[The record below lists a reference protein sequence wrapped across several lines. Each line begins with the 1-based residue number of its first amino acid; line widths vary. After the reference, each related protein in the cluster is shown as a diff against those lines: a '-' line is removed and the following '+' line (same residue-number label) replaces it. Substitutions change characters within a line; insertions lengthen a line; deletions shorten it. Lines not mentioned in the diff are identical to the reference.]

1 MMNWKFT
8 PIALPVLIALFIAI
22 FVLVYTW
29 QRRTMR
35 GARPLLPLLF
45 GLVIWLVGST
55 LEALAFDANT
65 RLFWSNFQFIGVV
78 MVPTAWFMFSLVFTD
93 HAAVLTRTNLTL
105 LLIMPLLTLILL
117 WTSPWQQFFQVSKVL
132 NTSGPNPYWDWVPGP
147 GFWIH
152 AAYSYSLTI
161 AGVVIL
167 ARAYRQSAR
176 LHRRQISVM
185 LVGAVVPWIVNILFV
200 VVRVSPFDYTAI
212 SFLITGTAVAWG
224 IFKVGLV
231 EITPVIRKRVI
242 DEMQDGVLVLDEH
255 DRILEANPAVLQ
267 MAQVSADVIG
277 QHMSQ
282 ISDRWPELRQRF
294 QHLTSGQEEV
304 TLAFPDGEKR
314 HYQISISPLLDK
326 NDHLSGRVVMVH
338 EITQLKQTETSL
350 MVAKEAAEAASRAK
364 STFLATMSHEL
375 RTPLAAI
382 IGYSELIQERSEAL
396 GYEKIVP
403 HLKQIG
409 TAAQGLN
416 FLIGNILD
424 LSKIEAERMDINIS
438 DFSVSDLVAEV
449 VNSVQP
455 QMTKNGNVLELDLA
469 PHLGLMQTDRTK
481 LRQILLNLLGNAT
494 KFTYEGTVLLA
505 ARQDHATGCIL
516 FTVRDSGEG
525 ISDQMMDKIFQPF
538 VQADSS
544 FTRVHGGSG
553 LGLTISSRFCQ
564 MLGGTIEV
572 ESRLGEGATFLVKL
586 PVQFPVT
593 QQTEAA
599 NGRIAEAAS
608 Q

>member
-1 MMNWKFT
+1 MDWKFT
-8 PIALPVLIALFIAI
+8 PIALPVLIASIIAL

-29 QRRTMR
+29 QQRTMR
-35 GARPLLPLLF
+35 GARPLLPLLT

-55 LEALAFDANT
+55 LEALAFDETT

-78 MVPTAWFMFSLVFTD
+78 MVPTAWFMFSLMFTD
-93 HAAVLTRTNLTL
+93 RAAVLTRTNLAL

-132 NTSGPNPYWDWVPGP
+132 NTSGPNPYWEWVPGP

-152 AAYSYSLTI
+152 TAYSYLMLI
-161 AGVVIL
+161 AGFIIL
-167 ARAYRQSAR
+167 ARSYRQSSR
-176 LHRRQISVM
+176 LHRRQVSVM
-185 LVGAVVPWIVNILFV
+185 LVGAAVPWFANILFV
-200 VVRVSPFDYTAI
+200 VVRLGPFDYTAI

-231 EITPVIRKRVI
+231 EITPIIRKRVI
-242 DEMQDGVLVLDEH
+242 DEMQDGMLVLDED
-255 DRILEANPAVLQ
+255 DRILEANPAVLR
-267 MAQVSADVIG
+267 MAQVTEDVIG
-277 QHMSQ
+277 QPVKL
-282 ISDRWPELRQRF
+282 ITDRWPELRQRF
-294 QHLTSGQEEV
+294 QHLTSGQAEV
-304 TLAFPDGEKR
+304 GLAYADGETR
-314 HYQISISPLLDK
+314 HYQISVSPLLDK
-326 NDHLSGRVVMVH
+326 NDRLTGRLVMVH
-338 EITQLKQTETSL
+338 EITRLKQTEASL
-350 MVAKEAAEAASRAK
+350 MQAKEAAEAASRAK

-382 IGYSELIQERSEAL
+382 IGYSELIQERSETF

-424 LSKIEAERMDINIS
+424 LSKIEADRMDVIPT
-438 DFSVSDLVAEV
+438 DFSVPDLIAEV
-449 VNSVQP
+449 VSNVQP
-455 QMTKNGNVLELDLA
+455 QIVKNSNVLELNLA
-469 PHLGLMQTDRTK
+469 PDLGLMYTDRNK

-494 KFTYEGTVLLA
+494 KFTHEGTILLLA
-505 ARQDHATGCIL
+505 QRDCAAGSLSFVVQ
-516 FTVRDSGEG
+516 DSGEG
-525 ISDQMMDKIFQPF
+525 IPEEMMSKIFQPF

-553 LGLTISSRFCQ
+553 LGLAISSRFCQ

-572 ESRLGEGATFLVKL
+572 ESQLGTGTTFFVTL
-586 PVQFPVT
+586 PIHLPEPEYGRT
-593 QQTEAA
+593 TEAA
-599 NGRIAEAAS
+599 HP
-608 Q
+608 

>member
-1 MMNWKFT
+1 MDWKFT
-8 PIALPVLIALFIAI
+8 PIALPVLVASLIAI
-22 FVLVYTW
+22 FVLGYTW

-35 GARPLLPLLF
+35 GARPLLPVMI

-55 LEALAFDANT
+55 LEAVAFDYNS

-78 MVPTAWFMFSLVFTD
+78 MVPTAWFMFSLMFTD
-93 HAAVLTRTNLTL
+93 RAAVLTRTNLAL

-152 AAYSYSLTI
+152 AAYSYLLTI
-161 AGVVIL
+161 AGFVIL
-167 ARAYRQSAR
+167 VQGYRQSSR

-185 LVGAVVPWIVNILFV
+185 LVGAAVPWVANILFV
-200 VVRVSPFDYTAI
+200 VVRLGPFDYTPIA
-212 SFLITGTAVAWG
+212 FLITGLAVAWG

-231 EITPVIRKRVI
+231 EISPIIRKRVI
-242 DEMQDGVLVLDEH
+242 DEMQDGMLVLDEH
-255 DRILEANPAVLQ
+255 DRVLEANPAVLR
-267 MAQVSADVIG
+267 MAKVTEDVIG
-277 QHMSQ
+277 QPVNLVT
-282 ISDRWPELRQRF
+282 DRWPQLRERF
-294 QHLTSGQEEV
+294 KDLTSGQEEISL
-304 TLAFPDGEKR
+304 TFDNGETN
-314 HYQISISPLLDK
+314 HYQISVSPLLDQS
-326 NDHLSGRVVMVH
+326 DHLTGRLVMVH
-338 EITQLKQTETSL
+338 EITRLKQTEASL
-350 MVAKEAAEAASRAK
+350 LEAKEVAEAASRAK

-409 TAAQGLN
+409 TAAHGLN

-424 LSKIEAERMDINIS
+424 LSKIEAERMDILVTE
-438 DFSVSDLVAEV
+438 FSVPDLVGEV

-455 QMTKNGNVLELDLA
+455 QITKNSNVLELEIAAD
-469 PHLGLMQTDRTK
+469 LGLMQTDRTK
-481 LRQILLNLLGNAT
+481 LRQILLNLLGNAA
-494 KFTYEGTVLLA
+494 KFTHEGTIFLA
-505 ARQDHATGCIL
+505 ARQDSSTDYIL
-516 FTVRDSGEG
+516 FTVRDTGEG
-525 ISDQMMDKIFQPF
+525 ISDEMMRKIFQPF

-553 LGLTISSRFCQ
+553 LGLAISSRFCQ
-564 MLGGTIEV
+564 MLGGTIDV
-572 ESRLGEGATFLVKL
+572 ESRLGEGTTFVARL
-586 PVQFPVT
+586 PIQLSLTQPDGPV
-593 QQTEAA
+593 
-599 NGRIAEAAS
+599 NGRS
-608 Q
+608 QVAIQR

>member
-8 PIALPVLIALFIAI
+8 PIALPVIIALFIAI

-35 GARPLLPLLF
+35 GARPLLPLMV

-147 GFWIH
+147 GFWVH
-152 AAYSYSLTI
+152 VAYSYLLTI

-185 LVGAVVPWIVNILFV
+185 LVGAVVPWIANILFV

-455 QMTKNGNVLELDLA
+455 QMTKNRNVLELDLA

-599 NGRIAEAAS
+599 NGRTAEAAS